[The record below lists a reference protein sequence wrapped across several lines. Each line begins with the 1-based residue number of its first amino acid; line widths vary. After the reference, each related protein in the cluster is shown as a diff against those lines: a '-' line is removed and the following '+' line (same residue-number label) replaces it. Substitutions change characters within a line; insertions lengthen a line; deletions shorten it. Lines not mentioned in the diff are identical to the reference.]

1 MTVDLRSL
9 KQAVYST
16 PVDCRTLA
24 MNSLPLNTHADTLY
38 LNDRMLSLFLLR
50 AKGIIDYEL
59 ASVISGETVLEVT
72 PYVGPS
78 LIPLPDEN
86 NEGENSGSG
95 VLWGLTAASTAYT
108 EYWTF
113 TFTSSTAFTAVGS
126 YSGAQGTG
134 STSTA
139 FTSTNLDI
147 TIPAGAWTGTPAT
160 GDKFYIPVYKHH
172 PSIVTIATMLATG
185 LIFKGQ
191 STGSAPDTNP
201 AGAALYDDA
210 MGMLKR
216 IVANGGAI
224 LGVNTLIN
232 ASDLMVSC
240 EWDFAGRNVTNYA
253 TDENSR
259 YPTESS
265 YYGSLYW
272 WSGY

>member
-1 MTVDLRSL
+1 MTTDLRTL

-16 PVDCRTLA
+16 PQDIRFLA
-24 MNSLPLNTHADTLY
+24 MGSLPQLTHADSLY
-38 LNDRMLSLFLLR
+38 LSDRMITLFLLR

-59 ASVISGETVLEVT
+59 ASVISGETALEVT

-95 VLWGLTAASTAYT
+95 VLWGLTAATTAYT

-113 TFTSSTAFTAVGS
+113 TFTSSTAFTVTGS
-126 YSGAQGTG
+126 YSGSQGTG

-139 FTSTNLDI
+139 FTATNSSIVVPSD
-147 TIPAGAWTGTPAT
+147 AWSGTPAV

-185 LIFKGQ
+185 MIFKGQ
-191 STGSAPDTNP
+191 ATGSAPDTNP
-201 AGAALYDDA
+201 AGAQLYEDGLLA
-210 MGMLKR
+210 LKR
-216 IVANGGAI
+216 IRDAGGAI
-224 LGVNTLIN
+224 LGVSNLIN
-232 ASDLMVSC
+232 SKDLLVPY
-240 EWDFAGRNVTNYA
+240 EVTLTGVDLSNYR

-259 YPTESS
+259 YLTDTTS
-265 YYGSLYW
+265 YNWLPW
-272 WSGY
+272 WANF